1 MSITPIGGVIY
12 ANQGAPAAAQT
23 QQQAQSRA
31 DFQALVSGAIAQ
43 DERETIEETRPTEAS
58 AGINPDQDSQEK
70 EKEEEEKA
78 RARKKRA
85 ALPEKDAMIPSR
97 LLDIRV

>member
-12 ANQGAPAAAQT
+12 ANQNAPAVSQV
-23 QQQAQSRA
+23 QQQAQSRT
-31 DFQALVSGAIAQ
+31 DFQAAVSGALAQ
-43 DERETIEETRPTEAS
+43 EQRSAIEATRPAEAN
-58 AGINPDQDSQEK
+58 AEINPDREH
-70 EKEEEEKA
+70 EKEEEDEKE